1 MSTSLHPAT
10 APGLTSR
17 SGPPS
22 PSRNARFCPDDLSS
36 THPPPPP
43 GSCSSRRDEGR
54 PPARSR
60 ANEARACARAGA
72 GACLVGRTRPIAVLS
87 RRLAF
92 FFHSRR
98 HQTRGSTYLVM
109 DWKETT
115 GGGLNRKDRPEN
127 PSRFPPFIYQR
138 TCSTGLNP
146 ACCLWFEDRT
156 GKLKF
161 QVASRSLAERPVE
174 MMARV
179 LSQFNQFFDCTSPHL
194 YNEVCRRHRRHF
206 GHRLRLCPRADRTVL
221 HPARCL

>member
-17 SGPPS
+17 PGPSS
-22 PSRNARFCPDDLSS
+22 PLPETSIRTILPMMIF
-36 THPPPPP
+36 H
-43 GSCSSRRDEGR
+43 RRTYLR
-54 PPARSR
+54 SPPARARR
-60 ANEARACARAGA
+60 APPAAEVASERGA
-72 GACLVGRTRPIAVLS
+72 SMRKGRRRRVPVVGRTRPIAVLS

-161 QVASRSLAERPVE
+161 QVASRSLAERPV
-174 MMARV
+174 
-179 LSQFNQFFDCTSPHL
+179 
-194 YNEVCRRHRRHF
+194 
-206 GHRLRLCPRADRTVL
+206 
-221 HPARCL
+221 